1 MSDRGAGNSVPKVWF
16 VTGSS
21 RGLGRALV
29 EIALE
34 AGDRVVATARN
45 PELLHDL
52 LDRYGDAVLLLRLD
66 VTDYDAAARVV
77 AEAHKRFGRIDV
89 VLNNAGYS
97 DLASFE
103 DTTIDSFRMQVDTNL
118 YGVVN
123 VSKAVVPVLREQGSG
138 HIFQVSSLSVRVS
151 APGLTAYQAAKWAI
165 AGFSS
170 GLAQEISPFGV
181 KVTILEPGG
190 MRTDWAGSSM
200 TIPQPSVPYQP
211 TIGAF
216 AELVRAGSGH
226 EATDPR
232 RVAQVVRDLA
242 GRDDAPL
249 RLLLG
254 VDAVSM
260 AQQAAQD
267 LAASGEA
274 WRDTSLSVS
283 DGTPLIA
290 DALKNQ

>member
-1 MSDRGAGNSVPKVWF
+1 MSKVWF

-29 EIALE
+29 EVALE
-34 AGDRVVATARN
+34 AGDRVAATARN
-45 PELLHDL
+45 PERLHDL
-52 LDRYGDAVLLLRLD
+52 LDDYGDALLLMRLD
-66 VTDYDAAARVV
+66 VTHCDAAARVV
-77 AEAHKRFGRIDV
+77 AQAKETFRRIDV
-89 VLNNAGYS
+89 VVNNAGYS
-97 DLASFE
+97 DLGSFE
-103 DTTIDSFRMQVDTNL
+103 DTTIDSFRTQFDTNF

-123 VSKAVVPVLREQGSG
+123 VSKATVPVLREQGSG
-138 HIFQVSSLSVRVS
+138 HIFQVASLSARVS
-151 APGLTAYQAAKWAI
+151 GPGLTAYEAAKWAI

-170 GLAQEISPFGV
+170 GLAREIAPFGV

-211 TIGAF
+211 TIEAF

-242 GRDDAPL
+242 GRDDAPV

-254 VDAVSM
+254 ADAVPM
-260 AQQAAQD
+260 AQQAAQE
-267 LAASGEA
+267 LAASDAA
-274 WRDTSLSVS
+274 WREVSLSVS
-283 DGTPLIA
+283 DGT
-290 DALKNQ
+290 